1 MYFWGYCLGT
11 TKTDFTGMGPYL
23 MMVLMVLMAFGILMI
38 FWRNPVLQLV
48 YSCLGAL
55 LFCIFLIYD
64 TQLILGK
71 GQFSYS
77 LDDAYLASI
86 QLYLDVI
93 NIFLYILS
101 IFGGGGN

>member
-1 MYFWGYCLGT
+1 
-11 TKTDFTGMGPYL
+11 MGPYL
-23 MMVLMVLMAFGILMI
+23 MMILMVLFSFGILMI
-38 FWRNPVLQLV
+38 FWHNPVLQLV

-64 TQLILGK
+64 TQLILGQ

-101 IFGGGGN
+101 IFGGR